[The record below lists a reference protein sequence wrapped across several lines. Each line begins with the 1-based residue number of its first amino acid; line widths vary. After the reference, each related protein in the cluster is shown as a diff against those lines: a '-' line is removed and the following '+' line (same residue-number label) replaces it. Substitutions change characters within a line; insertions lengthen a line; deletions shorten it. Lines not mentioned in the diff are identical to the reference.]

1 MTQIASS
8 PVGHKLK
15 ASGHG
20 PVATFQKIDSELCAL
35 SALPGFTPMNPPAAG
50 NQPGGEPEDGDGLLT
65 ALWRTS
71 SYLETV
77 QWELDAAQE
86 SLLQAVQQAANSGVG
101 QDELCRAA
109 NMTREELA
117 ALLDAPAAGP
127 AVL

>member
-8 PVGHKLK
+8 PMGHKLK

-20 PVATFQKIDSELCAL
+20 PVPTFQMIDPTFCAL
-35 SALPGFTPMNPPAAG
+35 SALPGFTPMGPPAAG
-50 NQPGGEPEDGDGLLT
+50 NQPGGEPENGDDLLS

-109 NMTREELA
+109 NMTPEELA
-117 ALLDAPAAGP
+117 ELLEAPAAGP
-127 AVL
+127 SVL